1 MKKMKILLIMSFFL
15 AIGCGQKEKIKLA
28 EQKSVTVQKPVQ
40 LQNQPKR
47 PDYAIKAPDFTLKT
61 IQGELFK
68 LSENKGKVILLNF
81 WGTWCRPCRR
91 EIPDFNKLI
100 KKYQKDGLEIVGIT
114 LKRSSYETDSSIA
127 DFMNDWDINY
137 TILTDINNYETQV
150 VTANYGQAIG
160 QPITGIPTTLII
172 DREGYIVKGYIGPR
186 SEEIFYKDLKP
197 YLSSES

>member
-1 MKKMKILLIMSFFL
+1 VF
-15 AIGCGQKEKIKLA
+15 
-28 EQKSVTVQKPVQ
+28 
-40 LQNQPKR
+40 
-47 PDYAIKAPDFTLKT
+47 
-61 IQGELFK
+61 
-68 LSENKGKVILLNF
+68 
-81 WGTWCRPCRR
+81 
-91 EIPDFNKLI
+91 EIPDLNKLI

-114 LKRSSYETDSSIA
+114 LKRSSYETDSTIA

-150 VTANYGQAIG
+150 VTAHYGQAIG

-172 DREGYIVKGYIGPR
+172 GREGYIVKGYVGPR